1 MGRTVP
7 TWRRRIEQRLGTWSG
22 FGRVLRRR
30 ERRAFERLQ
39 HAVREHADAGSM
51 LPAPDEFEPLLLCI
65 LLEALRAARDG
76 SIAGIRLHEVSRE
89 VNNARNDGAHLIA
102 RA

>member
-65 LLEALRAARDG
+65 LLEAYARLDDLEARLDERDG
-76 SIAGIRLHEVSRE
+76 GL
-89 VNNARNDGAHLIA
+89 
-102 RA
+102 